1 MLPCISA
8 LETAVY
14 QLSQKSSGYQLS
26 CIIISNC
33 TFLNSFVHY
42 NTFCKCSRCHV
53 LATQVYCHL
62 PFACPYYKDES
73 VQNTYMHC
81 KDTFKSNTII
91 VQIQITSIIIDSFI
105 ILFQVHNFTIQM
117 RTSQQK
123 IILMHSIRDSI
134 NYI

>member
-8 LETAVY
+8 LATAVY
-14 QLSQKSSGYQLS
+14 QLSQKTSGYQLS

-33 TFLNSFVHY
+33 TFLNSYVHY
-42 NTFCKCSRCHV
+42 NTLCKCSSCHV
-53 LATQVYCHL
+53 LATQV

-73 VQNTYMHC
+73 VQNTYMYC
-81 KDTFKSNTII
+81 KDTFKSTNII

-105 ILFQVHNFTIQM
+105 ILYQVHNFTIQM